1 MTDVGE
7 RLAGTAP
14 PESVMKPPNQFLK
27 ACQLGRRTTGR
38 ERWLLRG
45 ICVTVYPGDRLAIV
59 GPSGAGKTLLLR
71 ALALLDPLDEGLI
84 QWNGRG
90 VSGNAVPN
98 YRREV
103 VYLHQRPALFD
114 GSVKFNLRLP
124 FALKLNRDRAFD
136 EDRILNLLEKTGRS
150 ASFLQKSS
158 RNLSGGEAQIV
169 ALARAIQL
177 DPSVLLLDEPA
188 ASLDAE
194 SACAI
199 EELVL
204 LWISEKPA
212 ERAFVWVSHDLD
224 QIQRVAA
231 RSMRMQSGTLEAC
244 I

>member
-1 MTDVGE
+1 MNNPD
-7 RLAGTAP
+7 A
-14 PESVMKPPNQFLK
+14 FLE
-27 ACQLGRRTTGR
+27 ACNLCRRTKGR
-38 ERWLLRG
+38 ERWLLHG
-45 ICVTVYPGDRLAIV
+45 ISLVVYPGDRLAIV

-84 QWNGRG
+84 QWKGRA

-103 VYLHQRPALFD
+103 VYIHQRPALFE
-114 GSVKFNLRLP
+114 GSVEFNLRLP
-124 FALKLNRDRAFD
+124 FVLKPNRDRAYD
-136 EDRILNLLEKTGRS
+136 EGRILNLLEKTGRS
-150 ASFLQKSS
+150 ASFVQKSS

-194 SACAI
+194 TGCAI

-231 RSMRMQSGTLEAC
+231 RSLRMQSGKLETC